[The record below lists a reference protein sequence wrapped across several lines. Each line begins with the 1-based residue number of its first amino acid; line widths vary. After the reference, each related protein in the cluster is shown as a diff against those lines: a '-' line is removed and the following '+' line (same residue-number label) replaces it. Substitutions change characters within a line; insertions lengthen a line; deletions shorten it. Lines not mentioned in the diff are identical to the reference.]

1 MMLLCRR
8 RLLAATAA
16 FVGGLPAAQA
26 QSVSRPDW
34 LEAPPRDRII
44 ERFHPPAG
52 YKRLVAADGGFGAWL
67 RRLPLLPAGAPIL
80 LHTGQPRGT
89 QSGAAAIIDI
99 DVGRANLQQCA
110 DAIIRLRAEHLRA
123 GGRTNALAFRFTN
136 GERYA
141 YADYLAGRRPRPNS
155 TNIVWASTHPSED
168 TRVAFRAWLDLV
180 FTYAGT
186 ISLARELVRLAD
198 PAQVEPGDVLIQPGS
213 PGHAIIAVDVAERDA
228 TRVALFAQ
236 SFMPAQSIHVLRGPM
251 ADTWYPISGN
261 AVIDTP
267 DWRFAAAD
275 LRRFP
280 PA

>member
-1 MMLLCRR
+1 MLLRRR

-16 FVGGLPAAQA
+16 FAGGLPAARA
-26 QSVSRPDW
+26 QTASRPDW
-34 LEAPPRDRII
+34 LAAPPRERIVDRF
-44 ERFHPPAG
+44 EPPAG
-52 YKRLVAADGGFGAWL
+52 YKRLTIAGERFGAWL
-67 RRLPLLPAGAPIL
+67 RRLPLRSAGAPIL

-89 QSGAAAIIDI
+89 QGGAAAVIDI

-110 DAIIRLRAEHLRA
+110 DAVIRLRAEYLRA
-123 GGRTNALAFRFTN
+123 AGRMHALAFRFTN

-141 YADYLAGRRPRPNS
+141 YADYLAGRRPRPSNA
-155 TNIVWASTHPSED
+155 NVVWAATRPSED
-168 TRVAFRAWLDLV
+168 TRPAFRAWLDLV

-198 PAQVEPGDVLIQPGS
+198 PAQIEPGDVLIQPGS

-236 SFMPAQSIHVLRGPM
+236 SFMPAQSIHVLRGPV
-251 ADTWYPISGN
+251 AGAWYRVSGN

-280 PA
+280 SA